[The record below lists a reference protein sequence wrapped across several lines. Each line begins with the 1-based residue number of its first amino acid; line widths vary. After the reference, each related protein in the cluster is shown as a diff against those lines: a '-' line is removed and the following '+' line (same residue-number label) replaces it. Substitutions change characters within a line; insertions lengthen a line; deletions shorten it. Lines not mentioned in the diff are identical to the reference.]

1 MRSLRGWLLR
11 LGGLLGR
18 NRREREFDAELESHL
33 AMHTEDNLHAGMSVA
48 EARRQAL
55 IRLGGVEQTKEMV
68 RERRGLPVLE
78 ILLRD
83 LRFGARMLAK
93 NAGFTL
99 VAVFTLAL
107 GIGATTA
114 IFSVVYGVLLRP
126 LPYPKPYRIF
136 QL

>member
-1 MRSLRGWLLR
+1 MKSLRAWFLR
-11 LGGLLGR
+11 LGGLFGGE
-18 NRREREFDAELESHL
+18 RREKDLAAELESHL
-33 AMHTEDNLHAGMSVA
+33 QLHIEDNLRAGMGVA

-55 IRLGGVEQTKEMV
+55 IKLGGVEQTKEMV
-68 RERRGLPVLE
+68 RERRGLPILE
-78 ILLRD
+78 IVLRD
-83 LRFGARMLAK
+83 LRFGARMLVK

-126 LPYPKPYRIF
+126 LPSPM
-136 QL
+136 